1 MAPQDRPDLTNPEV
15 LDQIFT
21 EFGQQM
27 ASLMEGQQRLIQMTN
42 YLSGESLALTAILT
56 ALRKKSGVTVTHEEA
71 MAAVGPLLR
80 PEAKP
85 QEDAI
90 RTYVSDEINRLL
102 TEL

>member
-1 MAPQDRPDLTNPEV
+1 
-15 LDQIFT
+15 
-21 EFGQQM
+21 
-27 ASLMEGQQRLIQMTN
+27 
-42 YLSGESLALTAILT
+42 
-56 ALRKKSGVTVTHEEA
+56 VTVTHEEA